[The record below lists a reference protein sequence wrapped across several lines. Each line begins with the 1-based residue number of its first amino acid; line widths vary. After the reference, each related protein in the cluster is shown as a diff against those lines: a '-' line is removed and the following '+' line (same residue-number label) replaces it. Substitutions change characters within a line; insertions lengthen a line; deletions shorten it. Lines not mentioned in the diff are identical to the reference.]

1 MPNTR
6 THKLAAL
13 LFGSLFLYTVAL
25 VFRQGSLFFMCTV
38 LALLPFLS
46 YGLARLSL
54 RAVTCER
61 WVPERL
67 TEGEEAE
74 VRWQIRNRSWLPRFL
89 IQVQDR
95 LPEWLEVV
103 PGSQAHCLIPMLRGN
118 EPLEHRYRVRATLR
132 GQHRIGPME
141 LAALD
146 AFDLF
151 PARTVGA
158 EATATLIYPATVPLR
173 EAAGPEG
180 GRDGRPARQRA
191 TVSPA
196 GLDFYSTREYQPGDD
211 LRRIHW
217 RTTARWGKLS
227 VLEFEQSG
235 SSQWTLVLD
244 VDPRVQAG
252 RGREST
258 LEYEVKLAASVARA
272 QLERGQAVGLVAWG
286 REAIDLPLASGAD
299 RLTPMLEALALVQ
312 ADGECSLA
320 EALARNLDRFPAGSI
335 AVILSP
341 ATDPALLEALADLR
355 TRSVGLACYCLLAD
369 SFRSAPDPRPADPE
383 TTAATAAFVATLAE
397 LGARVYPVRQG
408 DDLRSLQEVGR
419 THG

>member
-1 MPNTR
+1 MQSTR

-25 VFRQGSLFFMCTV
+25 VFRQGSLFFMCAV
-38 LALLPFLS
+38 LLLLPLLS
-46 YGLARLSL
+46 YGLARFSL

-74 VRWQIRNRSWLPRFL
+74 VRWQIRNRGWLPRFL
-89 IQVQDR
+89 IQVRDR

-103 PGSQAHCLIPMLRGN
+103 PGSRAECLIPMLRGHGN
-118 EPLEHRYRVRATLR
+118 LEHRYRVRATLR
-132 GQHRIGPME
+132 GQHRIGPLD
-141 LAALD
+141 LAAID

-151 PARTVGA
+151 PARTAGA

-173 EAAGPEG
+173 EEAWPG
-180 GRDGRPARQRA
+180 GGDGRLARQRA
-191 TVSPA
+191 AVSPA
-196 GLDFYSTREYQPGDD
+196 GLDFHSTREYQPGDD

-217 RTTARWGKLS
+217 RTTARLGKLS
-227 VLEFEQSG
+227 VLEFEQNCA
-235 SSQWTLVLD
+235 SQWTLVLD

-258 LEYEVKLAASVARA
+258 LEYGVKLAASLARA

-286 REAIDLPLASGAD
+286 REPLDFPLASGAD

-312 ADGECSLA
+312 ADGELSLA
-320 EALARNLDRFPAGSI
+320 EALSRNLDRFPAGSL

-341 ATDPALLEALADLR
+341 ATDPALLEVLADLR
-355 TRSVGLACYCLLAD
+355 SRSVGLACYCLLAD
-369 SFRSAPDPRPADPE
+369 SFRSAPDPRLAGPE
-383 TTAATAAFVATLAE
+383 ATAATAAFVAALAE

-408 DDLRSLQEVGR
+408 DDLRSLQEVR
-419 THG
+419 RHHA